1 MKNKLIRVGK
11 FLRILD
17 DQENLSISNLTAILM
32 MAKVMSTPALSMQ
45 DIAVALV
52 ALAPYTAKKIKGK

>member
-1 MKNKLIRVGK
+1 MDKLVKFGK
-11 FLRILD
+11 FTRILD
-17 DQENLSISNLTAILM
+17 SEGNISISNLTAIM
-32 MAKVMSTPALSMQ
+32 MMVKVLSTPALSMQ